1 LSITASLIQTPNITI
16 LNAVAC
22 ALAAHFVIFTA
33 HGLKITATQRS
44 PARAEKP
51 VLCNGFEP
59 PLPGAPG
66 SLSRR

>member
-1 LSITASLIQTPNITI
+1 
-16 LNAVAC
+16 VAC

-33 HGLKITATQRS
+33 HGVKITATQRS

-66 SLSRR
+66 SLSRP